1 VLLRLLIPSLRRAVF
16 GALVV
21 GVVLIGVGLHEIVG
35 WDVVWPAILIMLG
48 VSILRRG
55 VLFRRH

>member
-1 VLLRLLIPSLRRAVF
+1 VF

-21 GVVLIGVGLHEIVG
+21 GVVLIGVCLHEIVG